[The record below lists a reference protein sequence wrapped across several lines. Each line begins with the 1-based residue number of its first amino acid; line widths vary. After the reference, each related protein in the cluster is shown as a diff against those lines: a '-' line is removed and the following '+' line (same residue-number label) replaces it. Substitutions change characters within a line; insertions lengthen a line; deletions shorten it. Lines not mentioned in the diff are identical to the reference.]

1 MNGSSCVYY
10 CWIAVVKKRRKC
22 VALLKHH
29 FHSEKR
35 NTIFLLQLIDG
46 KKSFA
51 TNVNWTMAS
60 LDIGVVIEIIFWRWI
75 SGFQTICIECI
86 PIVTKRTIQTSMSI
100 WWIQICKYYRNA
112 NNMYVFVCKNCSL
125 WLAIVPFL
133 LVPHSNTLALIPTT
147 KNASEL
153 SNFFKLFIV

>member
-1 MNGSSCVYY
+1 MCSFTQAPFPFRKTEHIFFSSAN
-10 CWIAVVKKRRKC
+10 WWKK
-22 VALLKHH
+22 
-29 FHSEKR
+29 
-35 NTIFLLQLIDG
+35 I
-46 KKSFA
+46 A
-51 TNVNWTMAS
+51 TNVSWTMAS